1 MTNEE
6 AIKNLENDIRRYSK
20 KEFDENTSSL
30 GLKAV
35 LKHRKEKLESYKIA
49 INSIQENTKLKAE
62 NEELKAEL
70 EQSIKLPCKAGD
82 IVYTVYNVKG
92 REPVISENKFTL
104 KYYADNI
111 NYFGKAIFLT
121 REEAEDKLKEMNE

>member
-6 AIKNLENDIRRYSK
+6 MCLDALELCK
-20 KEFDENTSSL
+20 KTRIFIPSNEILD
-30 GLKAV
+30 V
-35 LKHRKEKLESYKIA
+35 A
-49 INSIQENTKLKAE
+49 INSIQENTNLKAE

-111 NYFGKAIFLT
+111 NYFGKTIFLT
-121 REEAEDKLKEMNE
+121 REEAEERLKEMSE